1 MRGLQLA
8 EEYYRAVGSE
18 MIEKQFPDYKDR
30 IAVGLAGLGSECFGF
45 DDEHSQDHDWG
56 PGFCMWLGKGD
67 YDAIGSALQQAYEG
81 LPDQFMGYQRKKSS
95 WGDGRIG
102 ALNTGAFYASFIG
115 LTEAPETFDKW
126 LTIPEANLAASTN
139 GKVFDD
145 PLGEFSGIRQK
156 IKQHYP
162 EDVRLKKIAAR
173 CMTAAQSGQYNYK
186 RCLQRKA
193 IYPAHHSLIKFC
205 EDALALVFLLNKQ
218 FMPFYKWSCRAAESL
233 PILGAYMARSVED
246 LIKMGENDSREDAIE
261 KICARIVEA
270 LKDQGLSDSK
280 SDFLLEHGPQVHSL
294 IQDENIRR
302 IDMWWVGG

>member
-1 MRGLQLA
+1 MRGLQLS
-8 EEYYRAVGSE
+8 EEYYRAMGAE

-45 DDEHSQDHDWG
+45 DDEQSRDHDWG
-56 PGFCMWLGKGD
+56 PGFCMWLEKSD
-67 YDAIGSALQQAYEG
+67 YDTIGASLQQAYEA
-81 LPDQFMGYQRKKSS
+81 LPERFKACQRKKSS

-102 ALNTGAFYASFIG
+102 ALNTGAFYTSFIG
-115 LTEAPETFDKW
+115 LPQAPESFNKW
-126 LTIPEANLAASTN
+126 LTIPEANLEACTN
-139 GKVFDD
+139 GKVFND
-145 PLGEFSGIRQK
+145 PLGEFSDIRQK

-193 IYPAHHSLIKFC
+193 IYPAHHALIKFC
-205 EDALALVFLLNKQ
+205 EDVLALVFLLNKQ

-233 PILGAYMARSVED
+233 PILGTYMAQSVEE
-246 LIKMGENDSREDAIE
+246 LISMGENDPREVIIE
-261 KICARIVEA
+261 QMCTRIIEA

-280 SDFLLEHGPQVHSL
+280 SDFLLDHGPRVHSL
-294 IQDENIRR
+294 IQNEDIKRL
-302 IDMWWVGG
+302 DMWWAGG